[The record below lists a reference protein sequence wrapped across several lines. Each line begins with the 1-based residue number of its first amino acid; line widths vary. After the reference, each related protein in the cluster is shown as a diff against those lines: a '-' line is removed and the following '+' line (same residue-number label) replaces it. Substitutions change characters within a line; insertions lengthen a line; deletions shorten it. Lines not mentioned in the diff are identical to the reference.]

1 MQQRAA
7 GGIPYAGDVNM
18 GGGAGT
24 TTAGAVYNYL
34 LSKGMSENHAKGI
47 TVNISRESGFQLGAH
62 GDKGIGGS
70 FGLFQWNMAAGRGG
84 PMMAAVPDW
93 ETNWKGQIDYA
104 LQEHRGPEYL
114 RTQFATAGDAAF
126 WWMDK
131 WEIPAARIVAQYSP
145 AVYEGMINKMGL
157 HRGMPAAP
165 PQTAAANP
173 PATPSTPASS
183 SSGNRQMGRSAAKRR
198 QEAAASAAAAQ
209 PPVAPVTPQP
219 PAPSSTVVLPLLQQR
234 QPQQSSAAAIQPIP
248 MTSDGKVDFM
258 EMARRQRLAAS

>member
-1 MQQRAA
+1 
-7 GGIPYAGDVNM
+7 M

-145 AVYEGMINKMGL
+145 AVYEGMINRWDSIVVCLLL
-157 HRGMPAAP
+157 HLR
-165 PQTAAANP
+165 QLLLTRQQHHRHQRRRLQ
-173 PATPSTPASS
+173 ATDRW
-183 SSGNRQMGRSAAKRR
+183 G
-198 QEAAASAAAAQ
+198 
-209 PPVAPVTPQP
+209 
-219 PAPSSTVVLPLLQQR
+219 VVLPREDKKQQHQR
-234 QPQQSSAAAIQPIP
+234 QQHNHQ
-248 MTSDGKVDFM
+248 
-258 EMARRQRLAAS
+258 